1 MSEDKYEKP
10 KELDIETSDSDLIK
24 IYKTYKAEA
33 MQARHDRIQQ
43 NRLNFDCYHLR
54 QDFSYKQ
61 KGQSQEFLPKM
72 AMAVEQIASS
82 LQQGLTDLGDWFR
95 VGTQPGL
102 VEDLMKIKP
111 YEIERLMKRQL
122 ELNDF
127 YRKVGDGSKLGLIG
141 SLMIAKIGGQWV
153 PKPKYKVQTY
163 LQPDG
168 SYKKKLLKQED
179 KVWRLNVDLVRQQD
193 FFPDPTGRN
202 MYICQDIYMDYYQAE
217 QLAKGPN
224 KIYDLKALK
233 QLKSEPASEGAE
245 RYYNK
250 ARETGQ
256 NISNG
261 RYRSVVKITEIW
273 GNFVD
278 TNGDLLFENC
288 VMTVGNDRVIL
299 QPPTPNP
306 YWHGKIP
313 FVYTPIISVPMG
325 VWGKALMDAPVM
337 LNKAQNE
344 MFNLILDGGMM
355 SVHGIKQLREHW
367 LEDPGQVEGGIGAG
381 DTLRVNSACP
391 PGMTALERVD
401 TATVPQ
407 DGIEVYNLLNQEF
420 NVAALTNDLR
430 MGVQP
435 FRAVKATEVVES
447 SQANASMSNGLA
459 KHIEQN
465 FITPILDLGWKTAAQ
480 HMNDLDSNEVKSL
493 LGPKRAEAI
502 ANLGPEELFAD
513 TVQGCQFTVFGIS
526 ATLNKQKE
534 FTKLQA
540 MLQTVAGSPVL
551 MEEFAK
557 EFDFGKLLGEIMKSL
572 DIHPDKIK
580 ADDVLQNGGAKP
592 EVPPPPGGP
601 QGPGQ
606 APGEMPNVQSQI
618 PQAASQAS
626 QAGESPEAAAQ
637 PGPPQQPITAPKF
650 PASRA
655 TPRQ

>member
-1 MSEDKYEKP
+1 MADAKEYEAP
-10 KELDIETSDSDLIK
+10 KELEIATSDSDLIK
-24 IYKTYKAEA
+24 IYKTYKAES

-82 LQQGLTDLGDWFR
+82 LQQGLTDLGDWFQ
-95 VGTQPGL
+95 VGAQPGL
-102 VEDLMKIKP
+102 IEDMMKVKP
-111 YEIERLMKRQL
+111 YEIYRLMKRQL

-127 YRKVGDGSKLGLIG
+127 YRKVGDASKLGLVG
-141 SLMIAKIGGQWV
+141 SLMIAKVGGQWV
-153 PKPKYKVQTY
+153 SKPKYKVQTY

-168 SYKKKLLKQED
+168 SYKKKLLSKED
-179 KVWRLNVDLVRQQD
+179 KVWRLNIDLVRQQD
-193 FFPDPTGRN
+193 FYPDPTGRGL
-202 MYICQDIYMDYYQAE
+202 YVCQDIYMDYYSVE
-217 QLAKGPN
+217 LLAKGPN
-224 KIYDLKALK
+224 KIYDLKAVKSLK
-233 QLKSEPASEGAE
+233 GSPASEGSDRFYE
-245 RYYNK
+245 K

-261 RYRSVVKITEIW
+261 AYRSVIKITEIW

-278 TNGDLLFENC
+278 TDGTLLFENC
-288 VMTVGNDRVIL
+288 VMTVANDRVVL

-306 YWHGKIP
+306 YWHGKMP
-313 FVYTPIISVPMG
+313 FVFTPVISVPGG

-355 SVHGIKQLREHW
+355 AVHGIKQLREHW
-367 LEDPGQVEGGIGAG
+367 LEDPGQVEDGIGAG

-391 PGMTALERVD
+391 VGATALERVD

-465 FITPILDLGWKTAAQ
+465 FITPILEMGWKTAAQ

-493 LGPKRAEAI
+493 LGPKRADAI
-502 ANLGPEELFAD
+502 AELGPEELFAD

-557 EFDFGKLLGEIMKSL
+557 EFDFKKLLGEIMKSL

-580 ADDVLQNGGAKP
+580 ADDVLQNGGIAP
-592 EVPPPPGGP
+592 EQPQPPAT
-601 QGPGQ
+601 PGQ
-606 APGEMPNVQSQI
+606 APGEMPNAQSQI
-618 PQAASQAS
+618 PQAASMAS
-626 QAGESPEAAAQ
+626 QAGESPAAAAQ
-637 PGPPQQPITAPKF
+637 PGPPEQPIHAPKF

-655 TPRQ
+655 TPRQQ